1 MAEVVQFIVRTV
13 IGIVAPPV
21 MAVLYL
27 LMILFPPPFEK
38 TITVFPDGSELTIA
52 GDGFSCACTHRLFG
66 DLAIVSGTEEDDR
79 IQTVDETAAQYDGT
93 QENQK
98 DDSAASSFA
107 AGDFLRYAFSPAG
120 YIVYE
125 TLSQPDEA
133 DLPEAAAHTYC
144 VYAEGKGAAPTF
156 ASYAEAQAYL
166 KTQGIEVGAWYYPL
180 FLDTG
185 TEYLAASAG
194 DWRLFALPKG
204 LSLVRRGNEELF
216 AGKIDRYA
224 CTAQALAFH
233 IRIDG
238 DISGRLEG
246 FENPVLPHSSADGV
260 VKRTFF
266 LGTEVYTDRYVVCT
280 ADGDFRLFDTKK
292 EAAAAMALTGE
303 TVRWKKVKY
312 EKSAETV
319 GTEVFREKQKKAG
332 KDKAS

>member
-27 LMILFPPPFEK
+27 LTILFPPPFEK

-52 GDGFSCACTHRLFG
+52 GDGFSCACAHRLFG
-66 DLAIVSGTEEDDR
+66 NLAIVSGAEEDDR
-79 IQTVDETAAQYDGT
+79 IETVADAEWYSGANED
-93 QENQK
+93 QK
-98 DDSAASSFA
+98 EYSAASSFA

-125 TLSQPDEA
+125 TLSQTDETDEA
-133 DLPEAAAHTYC
+133 AVRTYC
-144 VYAEGKGAAPTF
+144 VYSAEKGAAPAF
-156 ASYAEAQAYL
+156 ASYAETQAYL

-185 TEYLAASAG
+185 AEYRAASAG
-194 DWRLFALPKG
+194 DWRLFALPNG

-216 AGKIDRYA
+216 AGEIDRYA

-238 DISGRLEG
+238 DISDRLEG